1 MSDPQQ
7 AHEHHDIRVPK
18 GALIGA
24 GLLILFT
31 ISTVGFF
38 RLTGQDPTAMI
49 PQSEQVLEARE
60 LKFEDGANGSVIVYE
75 SVMDGEYEVIHEVP
89 SGEGGFI
96 RGVLRSLARAR
107 NASGISRDHPFLLEA
122 QTNGTLVLEDPQ
134 TGQRIDL
141 KAFGPSNIAAF
152 RALFQADE
160 AALPNRNQASGNQD
174 GAP

>member
-1 MSDPQQ
+1 MSDHSQ
-7 AHEHHDIRVPK
+7 AHEHENIRVPT

-31 ISTVGFF
+31 IATVGIF
-38 RLTGQDPTAMI
+38 RLTGQEPTAQI
-49 PQSEQVLEARE
+49 PPSEQVLNTRE
-60 LKFEDGANGSVIVYE
+60 LKFEDGDDGSVLVYE
-75 SVMDGEYEVIHEVP
+75 AGEDGVDQVIHVVR

-107 NASGISRDHPFLLEA
+107 NASGISREHPFLLELHA
-122 QTNGTLVLEDPQ
+122 SGTLVLEDPQ

-141 KAFGPSNIAAF
+141 QAFGPSNIAAF
-152 RALFQADE
+152 RALLHSDVPPSPGPDQ
-160 AALPNRNQASGNQD
+160 N

>member
-1 MSDPQQ
+1 MSDHSQ
-7 AHEHHDIRVPK
+7 AQNHDDIRVPK

-31 ISTVGFF
+31 IGTVGFF
-38 RLTGQDPTAMI
+38 RLTGQEPTAQV
-49 PQSEQVLEARE
+49 PPSEQVLSARA
-60 LKFEDGANGSVIVYE
+60 LKFEDGEDGSVLVYE
-75 SVMDGEYEVIHEVP
+75 ASDDGGADRVIHRVQ

-107 NASGISRDHPFLLEA
+107 NASGISRDHPFLLELH
-122 QTNGTLVLEDPQ
+122 TSGTLILEDPQ

-141 KAFGPSNIAAF
+141 QAFGPSNIATF
-152 RALFQADE
+152 RTLLHSDEPPQAG
-160 AALPNRNQASGNQD
+160 LIQN

>member
-1 MSDPQQ
+1 MSNQQQ
-7 AHEHHDIRVPK
+7 AHDHHDIRVPK

-31 ISTVGFF
+31 ISTVAIF
-38 RLTGQDPTAMI
+38 RLTGLDPTAMI
-49 PQSEQVLEARE
+49 PQSEQILEARE

-75 SVMDGEYEVIHEVP
+75 SGMAGEYEVIHTVP

-122 QTNGTLVLEDPQ
+122 QSNGTLVLEDPQ

-141 KAFGPSNIAAF
+141 QAFGPSNIAAF
-152 RALFQADE
+152 RALFHTDE
-160 AALPNRNQASGNQD
+160 TALASGNQN